1 MEQVFGNGVFPFL
14 FGIGSEFGQRRKRV
28 GGGEREHE
36 CALCLIRRH
45 VQ

>member
-1 MEQVFGNGVFPFL
+1 MGCSL
-14 FGIGSEFGQRRKRV
+14 FSLALEVNLGKGEREL
-28 GGGEREHE
+28 GGEREHE